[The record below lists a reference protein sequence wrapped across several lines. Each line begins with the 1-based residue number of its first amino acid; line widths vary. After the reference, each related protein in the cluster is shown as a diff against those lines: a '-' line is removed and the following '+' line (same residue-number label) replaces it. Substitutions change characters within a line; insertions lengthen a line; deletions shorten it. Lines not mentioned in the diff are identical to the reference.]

1 MLSSMGEL
9 ARDKGRSLSDHCE
22 IERAIEAT
30 IELFRNNGKEF
41 M

>member
-1 MLSSMGEL
+1 MLSNVGEL
-9 ARDKGRSLSDHCE
+9 TRGKGRSLPDDCE